1 MKKLGKLLTIALYC
15 WAIFATA
22 MLYRAEAIERKVPSR
37 NVHRF
42 FYRYDDEAGFS
53 YLKALF
59 PPIVITTRTPHDNAP
74 LRPLVSGDVLICEEY
89 QRVSKVVDLG
99 GSPTII
105 HEMVLDCKNA
115 KRRPVGEF
123 VIKGMNFRGD

>member
-1 MKKLGKLLTIALYC
+1 MKKLLTGAIC
-15 WAIFATA
+15 WAVFVTA
-22 MLYRAEAIERKVPSR
+22 MLALHYRAEAVERARAPR

-59 PPIVITTRTPHDNAP
+59 PPIVITTRTPKDKET
-74 LRPLVSGDVLICEEY
+74 LRPLAMGDVLICEEY
-89 QRVSKVVDLG
+89 QRATKVVELG
-99 GSPTII
+99 GTPTTI

-115 KRRPVGEF
+115 KRRPVGQF
-123 VIKGMNFRGD
+123 IIKGMNFRGD